1 MRAYGAGLEAVATV
15 EGGLAVLRT
24 VVVPR
29 WTEKRGEKEER
40 IKSWGEKEW
49 GETRM
54 RAAKKKD
61 NIGGQTTMRVG
72 VRRHSSSTREGS
84 WNRCLQPDANAMG
97 TRAGWTQESTH

>member
-1 MRAYGAGLEAVATV
+1 MATV
-15 EGGLAVLRT
+15 EGGLGVLRT

-29 WTEKRGEKEER
+29 WTGKRGEKEER
-40 IKSWGEKEW
+40 IKSVGRKGMG

-61 NIGGQTTMRVG
+61 NIGGQTAVRVG
-72 VRRHSSSTREGS
+72 VRRHSSSARESS

-97 TRAGWTQESTH
+97 TRAGWTQE